1 MFKKRIAA
9 LAVAAAFGTL
19 AVSVSVSALAAS
31 IQGPTSS
38 TTPYYVNVPANVD
51 MISLLTV
58 GDSVNDKPDS
68 KTPYRMVGIPDGLGA
83 FDNNDGT
90 ITVLMNHEL
99 GATAGVVRQHGAKGA
114 FVSQWTIRKSD
125 LKVLH
130 GGDLIKQQILW
141 DRATSTFAPGV
152 SAISRFCSADLPA
165 VSAFYNSK
173 TGKGYTGRIFMNGEE
188 TGAEGRA
195 FAHIVTG
202 PGAGTSYELPSLG
215 RLSYENSLASPFEQD
230 KTIVISTDDSTP
242 GQVYVYIGE
251 KQSSGSEIEKAGLHG
266 GTLYGIKVTGFAVE
280 DAAAAATRTAGIP
293 SGTRFGLHAF
303 GDVRNLSGAQL
314 QTASVGA
321 GVTEFLRPEDGAWDT
336 RNPNVFYFVTTDR
349 FDNVKDG
356 SGTQIGRSRLHKLT
370 FDDIRDPT
378 LGGKIDLL
386 IDGTGPA
393 QMFDNITVDRDG
405 NLILMED
412 PGNQQHAA
420 KIWKYYPRT
429 NQLVLL
435 AQADP
440 ARFGGRNGATAIPP
454 TAPFTVDEES
464 SGIIEVTSLLRKKDN
479 DEGRGRGHDD
489 DDDGDDR
496 HSWMK
501 KGYRY
506 YLGVVQAHYP
516 NPDAE
521 LVEGGQLFLMG
532 VPKNTR

>member
-1 MFKKRIAA
+1 MFRKNLAAMAIAA
-9 LAVAAAFGTL
+9 ALGSSF
-19 AVSVSVSALAAS
+19 AVSTFAAT

-38 TTPYYVNVPANVD
+38 ATPYYVNIPGNVD
-51 MISLLTV
+51 IISLLTV
-58 GDSVNDKPDS
+58 GDSVNDKPNGT
-68 KTPYRMVGIPDGLGA
+68 TPYRMVGIPDGLGA

-99 GATAGVVRQHGAKGA
+99 GATSGVVRQHGAKGA
-114 FVSQWTIRKSD
+114 FVSQWIVRKSD

-130 GGDLIKQQILW
+130 GGDLIKQQMLW
-141 DRATSTFAPGV
+141 DRTTSTFAPGV
-152 SAISRFCSADLPA
+152 SAIARFCSADLAAPT
-165 VSAFYNSK
+165 AFYNSK

-188 TGAEGRA
+188 TGDEGRS

-202 PGAGTSYELPSLG
+202 PGAGLSYELPSLG
-215 RLSYENSLASPFEQD
+215 RLSTENSVASPYEQD
-230 KTIVISTDDSTP
+230 KTVVISMDDSTP

-251 KQSSGSEIEKAGLHG
+251 KQSAGSEIEKAGLHG
-266 GTLYGIKVTGFAVE
+266 GILYGIKVAGFPLE
-280 DAAAAATRTAGIP
+280 DNAAAAARTAGIP
-293 SGTRFGLHAF
+293 SGTRFGLHAL
-303 GDVRNLSGAQL
+303 GDVRTRTGAQL
-314 QTASVGA
+314 QADSVAA
-321 GVTEFLRPEDGAWDT
+321 GVTQFLRPEDGAWDT
-336 RNPNVFYFVTTDR
+336 HNPNVFYFVTTDR
-349 FDNVKDG
+349 FDQTKDG
-356 SGTQIGRSRLHKLT
+356 SGTTVARSRLHRLT
-370 FDDIRDPT
+370 FDDIRDPA
-378 LGGKIDLL
+378 LGGKIDQL
-386 IDGTGPA
+386 IDGTGPG

-464 SGIIEVTSLLRKKDN
+464 SGIIEVTSLFRK
-479 DEGRGRGHDD
+479 DD
-489 DDDGDDR
+489 DDDRRHDRDDDDDDR
-496 HSWMK
+496 DHRNTWMK

-516 NPDAE
+516 NPDVE

-532 VPKNTR
+532 VPKNAR

>member
-1 MFKKRIAA
+1 MFNKKIAA
-9 LAVAAAFGTL
+9 LAVAAALGSFGMS
-19 AVSVSVSALAAS
+19 AVAET

-38 TTPYYVNVPANVD
+38 ATPYYVNVPASVD
-51 MISLLTV
+51 IISLMTV
-58 GDSVNDKPDS
+58 GDSVNDKPDGT
-68 KTPYRMVGIPDGLGA
+68 TPYRMVGLPDGLGA
-83 FDNNDGT
+83 FDNHDGT
-90 ITVLMNHEL
+90 ITVLMNHEI
-99 GATAGVVRQHGAKGA
+99 GNTAGVIRQHGAKGA
-114 FVSQWTIRKSD
+114 FVSQWVVRKSD

-141 DRATSTFAPGV
+141 DRSTSTFAPGI
-152 SAISRFCSADLPA
+152 SAISRLCSADLPA
-165 VSAFYNSK
+165 ASAFYNSK

-188 TGAEGRA
+188 TGNEGRA

-215 RLSYENSLASPFEQD
+215 RLSYENALASPFEQD
-230 KTIVISTDDSTP
+230 KTVVISTDDSTP

-251 KQSSGSEIEKAGLHG
+251 KQSTGSEIEKAGLHG
-266 GTLYGIKVTGFAVE
+266 GTLYGIKVNGFAVE
-280 DAAAAATRTAGIP
+280 DNAAAATRTAGIP
-293 SGTRFGLHAF
+293 SGTRFGLQSL
-303 GDVRNLSGAQL
+303 GDARTMTGAQL
-314 QTASVGA
+314 QSASVTA

-349 FDNVKDG
+349 FDQTKDAG
-356 SGTQIGRSRLHKLT
+356 NTGTTIARSRLHKLT

-386 IDGTGPA
+386 IDGTGPG

-429 NQLVLL
+429 NQLVMV

-454 TAPFTVDEES
+454 TAPFTLDEES
-464 SGIIEVTSLLRKKDN
+464 SGIIEVTSLFS
-479 DEGRGRGHDD
+479 GRGDD
-489 DDDGDDR
+489 DRGRDRDHDGDDDR
-496 HSWMK
+496 DDAKTPWK
-501 KGYRY
+501 KAGYRY
-506 YLGVVQAHYP
+506 YLGVAQAHYA
-516 NPDAE
+516 NPDVE

-532 VPKNTR
+532 VPRNAR

>member
-1 MFKKRIAA
+1 MFVRKLTA
-9 LAVAAAFGTL
+9 LAVAAALGTCTI
-19 AVSVSVSALAAS
+19 AAIAET

-38 TTPYYVNVPANVD
+38 ATPYYVNVPGNVD
-51 MISLLTV
+51 IISLLTV

-99 GATAGVVRQHGAKGA
+99 GNTAGAVRQHGAKGA
-114 FVSQWTIRKSD
+114 FVSQWIIRKSD

-141 DRATSTFAPGV
+141 DRTTSTFALGV

-188 TGAEGRA
+188 TGDEGRS

-215 RLSYENSLASPFEQD
+215 RLSTENAVASPFEQD
-230 KTIVISTDDSTP
+230 KTVVISMDDSTP
-242 GQVYVYIGE
+242 GQLYVYIGE

-266 GTLYGIKVTGFAVE
+266 GILYGVKVTGFPLE
-280 DAAAAATRTAGIP
+280 DVAANAARTAGIP
-293 SGTRFGLHAF
+293 SGTRFGLAAL
-303 GDVRNLSGAQL
+303 GDARTRTGAQI
-314 QTASVGA
+314 QADSVAA
-321 GVTEFLRPEDGAWDT
+321 GITQFLRPEDGAWDT

-349 FDNVKDG
+349 FDQTKDAG
-356 SGTQIGRSRLHKLT
+356 NAGTTIARSRLHRLT
-370 FDDIRDPT
+370 FDDIRDPA
-378 LGGKIDLL
+378 LGGKIDQL
-386 IDGTGPA
+386 IDGTGPG

-440 ARFGGRNGATAIPP
+440 ARFGGRKGTAAIPP

-464 SGIIEVTSLLRKKDN
+464 SGIIEVTSLFDH
-479 DEGRGRGHDD
+479 RGDD
-489 DDDGDDR
+489 DDHER
-496 HSWMK
+496 HDAHTPWK
-501 KGYRY
+501 KAGYRY
-506 YLGVVQAHYP
+506 YLGVVQAHYT
-516 NPDAE
+516 NPDPE

-532 VPKNTR
+532 VPRRAR

>member
-1 MFKKRIAA
+1 MFKKHLAA
-9 LAVAAAFGTL
+9 LAVAAAFSSF
-19 AVSVSVSALAAS
+19 AVCSTAANL
-31 IQGPTSS
+31 QGPTSS
-38 TTPYYVNVPANVD
+38 ATPYYINVPSSVD

-58 GDSVNDKPDS
+58 GDSVNDKPDGV
-68 KTPYRMVGIPDGLGA
+68 TPYRMVGIPDGLGA

-99 GATAGVVRQHGAKGA
+99 GNTSGVVRQHGAKGA

-141 DRATSTFAPGV
+141 NPATSTFAPGI
-152 SAISRFCSADLPA
+152 SAIARFCSADLAAPT
-165 VSAFYNSK
+165 AFYNSK

-188 TGAEGRA
+188 TGNEGRS
-195 FAHIVTG
+195 FATIVTG
-202 PGAGTSYELPSLG
+202 PGAGVSYELPSLG

-230 KTIVISTDDSTP
+230 KTVVISTDDSTP
-242 GQVYVYIGE
+242 GQVYVYVGE
-251 KQSSGSEIEKAGLHG
+251 KQSTGSEIEKAGLHG
-266 GTLYGIKVTGFAVE
+266 GILYGIKVNGFTKE
-280 DAAAAATRTAGIP
+280 DDAAAAARTTGIP

-303 GDVRNLSGAQL
+303 GDVRTRSGAQL
-314 QTASVGA
+314 QADSVAA

-336 RNPNVFYFVTTDR
+336 RNPNVFYYVTTDR
-349 FDNVKDG
+349 FDQTKDAG
-356 SGTQIGRSRLHKLT
+356 NAGTTIARSRLHKLT
-370 FDDIRDPT
+370 FDDIRDPAR
-378 LGGKIDLL
+378 GGKIDQL
-386 IDGTGPA
+386 IDGTGPG

-440 ARFGGRNGATAIPP
+440 ARFGGRNGATAIAP

-464 SGIIEVTSLLRKKDN
+464 SGIIEVTSLFGKGGD
-479 DEGRGRGHDD
+479 DDGHDRDD
-489 DDDGDDR
+489 DDDRDGR
-496 HSWMK
+496 NAWMK

-532 VPKNTR
+532 VPKNAR